1 MALIQLEYSHV
12 LGIGAVL
19 LCLVVLWQLFL
30 SPLRAFPGP
39 FVAKF
44 TDLWRAAAVIPGR
57 IDSVNRRWH
66 KKYGSAVR
74 VGPNAIILNDPEMI
88 KTVYSTKK
96 AWVKV

>member
-1 MALIQLEYSHV
+1 MAPLQLEYTYL
-12 LGIGAVL
+12 LGIGVVL
-19 LCLVVLWQLFL
+19 LCSMVIWQLLL

-39 FVAKF
+39 LVAKF
-44 TDLWRAAAVIPGR
+44 TDLWRAAAVLAGQ

-66 KKYGSAVR
+66 KRYGSAVR
-74 VGPNAIILNDPEMI
+74 VGPNTVILNDPEMI